1 MSEPVSTPIA
11 SAPEPEKMIPLSAV
25 APLLLAVQG
34 WIDDPVLAGAKRNIH
49 RGYDYAAE
57 RLGLPSVK
65 DIHDQYSDSQIP
77 FAIRCIQRQMNQ
89 SDTAVKKG

>member
-1 MSEPVSTPIA
+1 MSEPVSTPI
-11 SAPEPEKMIPLSAV
+11 APEPEKMIPLSAV

-34 WIDDPVLAGAKRNIH
+34 WIDDPVLGGAKRNVH

-77 FAIRCIQRQMNQ
+77 LAIRRIQWQMDQ